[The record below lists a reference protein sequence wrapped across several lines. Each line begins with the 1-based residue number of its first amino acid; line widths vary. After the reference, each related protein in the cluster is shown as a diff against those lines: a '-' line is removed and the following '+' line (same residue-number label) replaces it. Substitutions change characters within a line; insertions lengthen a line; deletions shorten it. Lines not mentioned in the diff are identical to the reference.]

1 MFNIL
6 NILEGGAMQ
15 LQELGYT
22 MRKARRARG
31 LTQAQLARAVSLSRT
46 TINQLENGLF
56 PDIGVRKAQA
66 ALAALGLELCIR
78 PAQRTRRPDYVRMA
92 CNSASVSYREK
103 LSEGELVRALLT
115 GRIPPRRRPHLR
127 MLLEEAPFDVL
138 KGALDEIGKYA
149 RPGRVAGNLL
159 TIAET
164 LGSSRKVQR
173 WLANA

>member
-1 MFNIL
+1 
-6 NILEGGAMQ
+6 
-15 LQELGYT
+15 

-31 LTQAQLARAVSLSRT
+31 LTQAQLAHAVSLSRS

-78 PAQRTRRPDYVRMA
+78 PVQKTRRPDYVRMA

-127 MLLEEAPFDVL
+127 MLLEESPFDVL
-138 KGALDEIGKYA
+138 KGTLDEIGKYA

-159 TIAET
+159 AIAET